1 MVMGNNWKI
10 MLKRLLDEFERENRP
25 KSIVDKQKA
34 YAELRCAFDE
44 SVLVSQSRR
53 AEIDYGAHIEGIN
66 GIERRDSSKI
76 HLIKK

>member
-44 SVLVSQSRR
+44 SVLVFLMLT
-53 AEIDYGAHIEGIN
+53 E
-66 GIERRDSSKI
+66 
-76 HLIKK
+76 